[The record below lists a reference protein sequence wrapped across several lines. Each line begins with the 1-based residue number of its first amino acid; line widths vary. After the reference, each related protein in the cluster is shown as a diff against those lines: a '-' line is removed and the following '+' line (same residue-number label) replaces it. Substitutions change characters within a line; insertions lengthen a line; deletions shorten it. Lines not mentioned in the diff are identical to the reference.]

1 MSSRVSGYHY
11 VRGKDGKKHRVYN
24 VVSNP
29 RNSIVGSGP
38 YSRGRNV
45 SRAKALY
52 GRGGYYDSGPVKF
65 LKKYVPKNTFS
76 SLGQS
81 VAGPLGAVAGQGLS
95 KLLGFGA
102 YELAK
107 NSLISE
113 GEDPARMHSNSSCVK
128 VRHREYITDI
138 VSSSTANTFLLQS
151 FSINPG
157 LPTVFPWLAAIASQ
171 YQEYKPLGIVFEYK
185 TLSATAIASGQNS
198 TMGGIIM
205 ATDYNTI
212 NPNFANKQS
221 MDNAEYTTSKAV
233 WESFYHP
240 VECDMRQNP
249 LATLFVRSGAVPSG
263 SDQRMYDLGNFQIA
277 SFGVQGTSVVLGEL
291 WVSYEFELSKPIST
305 SALGQDVLS
314 DHFRLGTIGNTDT
327 LGSTSVLAA
336 GSSLGGTISKPVSA
350 WNTYNFNPL
359 VQDGTFLV
367 SYLVVGTSTALAAP
381 TITLTNCVG
390 VNLFDADSIS
400 SYSNTGATD
409 AFFMLTLAVSI
420 TGMNATIRF
429 TSPTLPTSP
438 GAGDL
443 FVTQYDSNIVN

>member
-1 MSSRVSGYHY
+1 MSSRVSGYRY
-11 VRGKDGKKHRVYN
+11 VKGKDGKKHRVYN
-24 VVSNP
+24 VVANP

-45 SRAKALY
+45 SRARALY
-52 GRGGYYDSGPVKF
+52 GRGGYYDSGAVKF

-102 YELAK
+102 YELSK

-138 VSSSTANTFLLQS
+138 VSSGTANTFSLQS

-157 LPTVFPWLAAIASQ
+157 LPTCFPWLSAIAAQ
-171 YQEYKPLGIVFEYK
+171 YQEYKPLGIVFEFK
-185 TLSATAIASGQNS
+185 TLSATAISSSTNT

-212 NPNFANKQS
+212 NPNFSNKQS

-240 VECDMRQNP
+240 IECDMKQNP
-249 LATLFVRSGAVPSG
+249 LSTLYVRSGAVPAG

-277 SFGVQGTSVVLGEL
+277 SFGVQGTKVVLGEL

-314 DHFRLGTIGNTDT
+314 DHFRLGSITNTDS

-336 GSSLGGTISKPVSA
+336 GSSIGGTISSQSGYRV
-350 WNTYNFNPL
+350 YNFNPL
-359 VQDGTFLV
+359 IQEGTFLV
-367 SYLVVGTSTALAAP
+367 SYLVVGTNTTLTAP
-381 TITLTNCVG
+381 TVTLTNCVG
-390 VNLFDADSIS
+390 VNLFDADSGY
-400 SYSNTGATD
+400 SYSNSGAND
-409 AFFMLTLAVSI
+409 AYFMLTMAIQV
-420 TGMNATIRF
+420 TGMNASF
-429 TSPTLPTSP
+429 YFGGCVLPLSP